1 MKSAAVEGEHTL
13 LVLADRVHTLAHDA
27 VGHDAV
33 LIDRGRVVA
42 TGRADDLR
50 AHAHHARVIDLR
62 GTTLTPGLTD
72 AHIHLTEW
80 AFARSEVD
88 LSAAQSPADAARLT
102 LQHRASSQDGWVRGR
117 GWNPHLWDLALPH
130 RAMLDALIPDRP
142 AALQSHDMHAL
153 WVNSAALALAGIT
166 AATPDP
172 EDGTIVRDEHGEPTG
187 LLLEWAGQIVARVMP
202 DPTLDATIAAVIE
215 AQRAL
220 HAFGIT
226 GVHSFPGIHRPEPDP
241 LPVVLRMREQ
251 NTLTLRVLQHI
262 RLDHLDAAIE
272 LGLRSGFGDE
282 WVRIGALKMFLDG
295 ALGSRTAWMR
305 APYENSD
312 DCGMRVMDPD
322 DFRTYVARAAA
333 AGIACTVHAIGD
345 GAVSL
350 ALDVLSEPATRV
362 HALPHRIEHVQ
373 CCPPERLGDAV
384 AATIT
389 CSMQPSHLMT
399 DWRIADRHWGDRS
412 SGAFAVG
419 SLQRLRTLLAF
430 GSDAPVEDVDPRRGL
445 FAAVRR
451 QDHNREPAGGWYP
464 DECIDTA
471 AALYAYTVGPAR
483 AAGLSAP
490 AGSLAPGAPADLA
503 AWDHD
508 PLGDPD
514 SLLHMR
520 CVAALV
526 GGRVVHTT

>member
-13 LVLADRVHTLAHDA
+13 LVLADRIHTLAHDA

-33 LIDRGRVVA
+33 LIAHGRILA
-42 TGRADDLR
+42 SGRAHDLR
-50 AHAHHARVIDLR
+50 AHASHAQVIDLR
-62 GTTLTPGLTD
+62 GTTITPGLTD
-72 AHIHLTEW
+72 SHIHLTEW
-80 AFARSEVD
+80 AFARAEAD
-88 LSAAQSPADAARLT
+88 LSFARGPAEAART
-102 LQHRASSQDGWVRGR
+102 TAEHPARTQDGWVRGR
-117 GWNPHLWDLALPH
+117 GWNPHLWGAAVPH
-130 RAMLDALIPDRP
+130 RDILDAVLPNRP
-142 AALQSHDMHAL
+142 VALQSHDMHAL
-153 WVNSAALALAGIT
+153 WVNSAALARAGIT

-172 EDGTIVRDEHGEPTG
+172 DDGTIVRDEHGEPTG
-187 LLLEWAGQIVARVMP
+187 LLLEWAGQLVTRVMP
-202 DPTLDATIAAVIE
+202 DPAIDETIAAVID

-241 LPVVLRMREQ
+241 LPIVLRMREEG
-251 NTLTLRVLQHI
+251 TLTLRVLQHI
-262 RLDHLDAAIE
+262 RLDHLAAAIE

-305 APYENSD
+305 TPYENSTD
-312 DCGMRVMDPD
+312 SGMRVMDPD
-322 DFRTYVARAAA
+322 DFRNYVSRAAA

-345 GAVSL
+345 AAVSL
-350 ALDVLSEPATRV
+350 ALDVLSNPATRV
-362 HALPHRIEHVQ
+362 PALPHRIEHLQ
-373 CCPPERLGDAV
+373 CCPLERLGDA
-384 AATIT
+384 ATANIT

-399 DWRIADRHWGDRS
+399 DWRIADRHWGERS
-412 SGAFAVG
+412 RGTFAIG
-419 SLQRLRTLLAF
+419 SLQRQRTLLAF

-451 QDHNREPAGGWYP
+451 QDAAHEPASGWYP
-464 DECIDTA
+464 DECIDAA
-471 AALYAYTVGPAR
+471 AALYGYTVGAAR
-483 AAGLSAP
+483 AAGLPAP
-490 AGSLAPGAPADLA
+490 AGTLAPGAPADLA

-508 PLGDPD
+508 PLGEAD

-526 GGRVVHTT
+526 GGRMVHRA